1 MTKPGDTVR
10 YLNEVG
16 GGVVT
21 RVDGK
26 IAYVNDDGFE
36 RPVALN
42 ELVVVIPAG
51 HAQTGAKLMFDQ
63 QAYDIGRTNKRNKT
77 EESKQPAGAQSQKPV
92 SAPEPEPE
100 DFPIEETDYGDAMNV
115 VMAFE
120 PKDARKLD
128 TTIFNV
134 ALVNDSNYFLSY
146 QLLVTGDKPGEW
158 SMMAR
163 GEVAPNEIADLRT
176 LEHDDIPGMAK
187 IVFQAIAY
195 KKDKDFTVKEPLNA
209 LRKLDLTKFFK
220 FHCFRP
226 GLYFDSPVLEVPLF
240 SEAIRKKKK

>member
-21 RVDGK
+21 RVEGK

-77 EESKQPAGAQSQKPV
+77 EEPKPATAATPQSPV
-92 SAPEPEPE
+92 PAPEPEPE
-100 DFPIEETDYGDAMNV
+100 DFPIEETD
-115 VMAFE
+115 
-120 PKDARKLD
+120 
-128 TTIFNV
+128 
-134 ALVNDSNYFLSY
+134 
-146 QLLVTGDKPGEW
+146 
-158 SMMAR
+158 
-163 GEVAPNEIADLRT
+163 
-176 LEHDDIPGMAK
+176 
-187 IVFQAIAY
+187 
-195 KKDKDFTVKEPLNA
+195 
-209 LRKLDLTKFFK
+209 
-220 FHCFRP
+220 
-226 GLYFDSPVLEVPLF
+226 
-240 SEAIRKKKK
+240 